1 MSLWRLDPDVA
12 PEQVGMDAAVLDRMV
27 EELERTLAAGKL
39 FHGAQMAVYRHG
51 RRVLDVGGGMA
62 RLRTREEVR
71 PDTLFV
77 LFSATKGLAG
87 LAMLMLYERKKFHY
101 DEPVVKYW
109 PEFASVIPQKAAITI
124 RHVMSHRAGFP
135 LGPRWLDAEKWGDR
149 AEIRRAMQEVRLRFT
164 PGERNAYHAMNY
176 GHMLNELISRIDGRD
191 MGAFLREEVFAPLG
205 LRDLHLGLPDDAAL
219 EARVAWCYN
228 EINLSPGKSAARAT
242 GVVSGGHEEQGT
254 SSATANAVPDD
265 DNALKFDRRQPP
277 ARYADI
283 PEMWHEFNWPE
294 IHRAVLPA
302 AGAIGTARELA
313 ALYAFLAQGGARG
326 ELTLVSREGLA
337 FATTPTNRD
346 KDMDG
351 VIGFPIRWGLGFHMG
366 MHGRGSTLRSF
377 GHAGAGGQIGFADP
391 DRELAFAF
399 TTNGELAPEF
409 ALWRYRLQ
417 SMAFEAC
424 GD

>member
-1 MSLWRLDPDVA
+1 MSIWRLDPDVA
-12 PEQVGMDAAVLDRMV
+12 PAAVGVDAGVLDRMV
-27 EELERTLAAGKL
+27 EEFERTLDKGAL
-39 FHGAQMAVYRHG
+39 FHGAQMAVYRG
-51 RRVLDVGGGMA
+51 GKRVLDVGGGLA
-62 RLRTREEVR
+62 RVRLREAVR

-77 LFSATKGLAG
+77 LFSASKGLAG

-101 DEPVVKYW
+101 DEPVAKYW
-109 PEFASVIPQKAAITI
+109 PEFTREVPAKAAVTI

-135 LGPRWLDAEKWGDR
+135 LGPRWLDAEQWTDR
-149 AEIRRAMQEVRLRFT
+149 AAIRKAMEEVRMRFT

-176 GHMLNELISRIDGRD
+176 GHVLNELISRIDGRD
-191 MGAFLREEVFAPLG
+191 MGAFLRDEVFAPLG
-205 LRDLHLGLPDDAAL
+205 LRNLYMGLPDDPAL

-228 EINLSPGKSAARAT
+228 EINLSPGKAAARAT
-242 GVVSGGHEEQGT
+242 GVVSGGHEGEPAQ
-254 SSATANAVPDD
+254 ATPRDD
-265 DNALKFDRRQPP
+265 DSALKFDRRQPP
-277 ARYADI
+277 ARYAEI

-294 IHRAVLPA
+294 LHRAVLPA

-313 ALYAFLAQGGARG
+313 ELYSVLSQGGARG
-326 ELTLVSREGLA
+326 ELALVSRDGLA

-399 TTNGELAPEF
+399 ATNGELAPEF

-417 SMAFEAC
+417 SLAFEAC
-424 GD
+424 GG

>member
-1 MSLWRLDPDVA
+1 MAIWRLDPEAA
-12 PEQVGMDAAVLDRMV
+12 PASVGMDADALDAMV
-27 EELERTLAAGKL
+27 AEFERTQGEGKL
-39 FHGAQMAVYRHG
+39 FHGAQMAVYRG
-51 RRVLDVGGGMA
+51 GKRVLDVGGGLA
-62 RLRTREEVR
+62 RVRTREAVR
-71 PDTLFV
+71 PDSLFV

-87 LAMLMLYERKKFHY
+87 LAMLMLFERRKLHY
-101 DEPVVKYW
+101 DEPVTKYW
-109 PEFASVIPQKAAITI
+109 PEFAREVPEKAAVTI

-149 AEIRRAMQEVRLRFT
+149 AAIRKAMEEVRLRFT

-191 MGAFLREEVFAPLG
+191 CGAFLQGEVFGPLG
-205 LRDLHLGLPDDAAL
+205 LRDLHLGLPADEAL

-242 GVVSGGHEEQGT
+242 GVVSGGHEPQAGGPQ
-254 SSATANAVPDD
+254 PDAEPIGPD
-265 DNALKFDRRQPP
+265 IPGQSRRPP
-277 ARYADI
+277 QRYAHI

-294 IHRAVLPA
+294 THRAVLPA
-302 AGAIGTARELA
+302 AGAIGTARDLA
-313 ALYAFLAQGGARG
+313 ALYSVLSQGGARG
-326 ELTLVSREGLA
+326 EVALVTRDGLA
-337 FATTPTNRD
+337 IATTPTNRD
-346 KDMDG
+346 GDKDG
-351 VIGFPIRWGLGFHMG
+351 TIGFPIRWALGFHVG
-366 MHGRGSTLRSF
+366 MHGRGSTLRTF

-399 TTNGELAPEF
+399 ATNGELAPEF

-424 GD
+424 R